1 MKKSILFT
9 ALLGL
14 LVAASCNRFYK
25 SPDFAERTKDH
36 RTVAVLPY
44 EIVITGRLPK
54 DLTEDDKTKIEN
66 AESVAFQK
74 SLTHMVHVV
83 GARGRRELTVTV
95 QPPEKTLQILE
106 ENGISIRDSWN
117 ADPQKLAALLGV
129 DAVVRGK
136 TIKQRYLSGLESI
149 GVDVAANVLSW
160 FVGIPGFWGVSR
172 TNDVEAMVTIFDAK
186 SGETLFTGRDEVS
199 VDWTRPA
206 NEAVEQIN
214 RRICR
219 RFPYTEK

>member
-9 ALLGL
+9 ALFGL
-14 LVAASCNRFYK
+14 LAAVSCNRFYK

-36 RTVAVLPY
+36 RTIAVLPY

-54 DLTEDDKTKIEN
+54 DLTEADKTKIEE

-74 SLTHMVHVV
+74 SLTNMVYVV
-83 GARGRRELTVTV
+83 GGRGKRKLTVTV
-95 QPPEKTLQILE
+95 QPPEKTLETLE
-106 ENGISIRDSWN
+106 ANNISIRESWN
-117 ADPQKLAALLGV
+117 ADPQKMAEMLGV

-149 GVDVAANVLSW
+149 GVDVATNVLGW
-160 FVGIPGFWGVSR
+160 FVGVPGLWFGSR
-172 TNDVEAMVTIFDAK
+172 THDVEAMVTIVDAK
-186 SGETLFTGRDEVS
+186 NGETLFTGRDEVS